1 MSDDSFIKEVNDEL
15 RQDQF
20 KSLWQRY
27 GILFAAA
34 AFAIIAGTAGYEG
47 WKWWRDS
54 QASASGDQF
63 LSALNL
69 AREQK
74 PDEALAAL
82 AELEKTGYGAYPV
95 LARMRAATVLAV
107 KGDAKAA
114 TDAFDAIA
122 ADTNVDTAIRD
133 IAALRAA
140 MLAVDNGAYED
151 VAKRAEPLTAD
162 GNAMRHSAREALGLA
177 AYKAGKFVEAQGFFQ
192 SIADDEAAPRNIAER
207 AELML
212 SVIAATGKVP
222 AKAES

>member
-27 GILFAAA
+27 GILVAALV
-34 AFAIIAGTAGYEG
+34 FAIIAGTAGYEG

-54 QASASGDQF
+54 KASASGDQF
-63 LSALNL
+63 LNALNL
-69 AREQK
+69 ARDGK
-74 PDEALAAL
+74 ADEAVAAL
-82 AELEKTGYGAYPV
+82 AELEKTGFGSYPV

-107 KGDAKAA
+107 KGDDKAA

-122 ADTNVDTAIRD
+122 ADTSVDAAIRD

-140 MLAVDNGAYED
+140 MLAVDFGTYED
-151 VAKRAEPLTAD
+151 VAKRAEPLAAD

-177 AYKAGKFVEAQGFFQ
+177 AYKAGKLKEAQGFFQ
-192 SIADDEAAPRNIAER
+192 SIADDQASPRNIAER
-207 AELML
+207 ANLML
-212 SVIAATGKVP
+212 SVIAGTGKVP
-222 AKAES
+222 PKAES

>member
-27 GILFAAA
+27 GILVVGVV
-34 AFAIIAGTAGYEG
+34 FAIIAGTAGYEG
-47 WKWWRDS
+47 WKWWRNS

-69 AREQK
+69 ARDQK
-74 PDEALAAL
+74 PDEALKAL
-82 AELEKTGYGAYPV
+82 DELEKSGYGSYPV

-122 ADTNVDTAIRD
+122 ADTGVDS
-133 IAALRAA
+133 
-140 MLAVDNGAYED
+140 D

-162 GNAMRHSAREALGLA
+162 GNAMRHTAREALGLA
-177 AYKAGKFVEAQGFFQ
+177 AYKADKLAEAQGFFQ
-192 SIADDEAAPRNIAER
+192 SIADDQAAPRNIAER

-212 SVIAATGKVP
+212 SVIAGTGKVP
-222 AKAES
+222 PKAGS

>member
-27 GILFAAA
+27 GILVAGAV
-34 AFAIIAGTAGYEG
+34 FAIIAGTAGYEG

-69 AREQK
+69 ARDQK

-82 AELEKTGYGAYPV
+82 AELEKSGYGSYPV

-107 KGDAKAA
+107 KGDVKAA

-122 ADTNVDTAIRD
+122 ADTNVDAAIRD
-133 IAALRAA
+133 IASLRAA
-140 MLAVDNGAYED
+140 MLAVDNGTYED

-177 AYKAGKFVEAQGFFQ
+177 AFKAEKLTEAQGFFQ

>member
-1 MSDDSFIKEVNDEL
+1 MSDDSFIKEVNEEL

-27 GILFAAA
+27 GVVVAGAAL
-34 AFAIIAGTAGYEG
+34 AIILATAGYEG

-54 QASASGDQF
+54 KASASGDQF

-69 AREQK
+69 ARDSK

-82 AELEKTGYGAYPV
+82 AELEKTGYGSYPV

-122 ADTNVDTAIRD
+122 ADASVDSAIRD
-133 IAALRAA
+133 IATLRAA
-140 MLAVDNGAYED
+140 MLAVDNGSYED
-151 VAKRAEPLTAD
+151 VAKRAEALAAD
-162 GNAMRHSAREALGLA
+162 GNAMRHTAREALGLA
-177 AYKAGKFVEAQGFFQ
+177 AYKAGKLAEAQGFFQ
-192 SIADDEAAPRNIAER
+192 SIADDEAAPRNVAER
-207 AELML
+207 AEMML
-212 SVIAATGKVP
+212 SVIAGTGKVAP
-222 AKAES
+222 KAEG